1 MNQFIESFFTVGRA
15 LLKIFFLGFAG
26 FFLSRLDV
34 ISEEG
39 FDDLS
44 KIVIYFTLPA
54 LIFSNFLG
62 SSRLGEIPNWW
73 FYPLGM
79 AVVVLFS
86 LLLGLLLSSSLEW
99 TERRQ
104 FGALLGFPNTGYLPL
119 ALVAALVAGAR
130 QPKAF
135 QLIFLLTLGMTPNL
149 WSVGVALLAGKAVS
163 PLKFVKNVLGS
174 PPFLAT
180 ITSIGLLIA
189 RWDVFIPDLAI
200 ETASYAGSVTVPLI
214 MIVLGGMLA
223 RVESTDRAYPKAIST
238 LVVIKLVI
246 YPALALTG
254 IYFFRPPE
262 LLSFVLL
269 IEAATPPATNL
280 AVIGSHYGDNTGLLK
295 QGMVYSYLTAAVTI
309 PVFISLFRF
318 IY

>member
-1 MNQFIESFFTVGRA
+1 MNEFIESFLTVGQA

-26 FFLSRLDV
+26 FFLSRLDL
-34 ISEEG
+34 ISEKG

-62 SSRLGEIPNWW
+62 SSKLGEIPNWW
-73 FYPLGM
+73 IYPLGM
-79 AVVVLFS
+79 AGVIALS
-86 LLLGLLLSSSLEW
+86 LLLGLLLSNFLEW
-99 TERRQ
+99 PERRQ
-104 FGALLGFPNTGYLPL
+104 FGALIGFPNTGYLPL
-119 ALVAALVAGAR
+119 ALAAALLAEAQ

-149 WSVGVALLAGKAVS
+149 WSIGIALISGKAVS
-163 PLKFVKNVLGS
+163 VLKFMRNVLTS
-174 PPFLAT
+174 PPFLTT
-180 ITSIGLLIA
+180 ISSIGLIIVH
-189 RWDVFIPDLAI
+189 WDRFIPDLAV

-223 RVESTDRAYPKAIST
+223 RVDSTDRAYPKAIAMLVSLK
-238 LVVIKLVI
+238 LVV

-262 LLSFVLL
+262 LLSFILL

-280 AVIGSHYGDNTGLLK
+280 AVIGSHYGEDTGLLK
-295 QGMVYSYLTAAVTI
+295 QGLVYSYLTAAVTI
-309 PVFISLFRF
+309 PAFISLFRF